1 MTRIALCTIACAVL
15 LNATPSRLSAQQATT
30 DAHIQELI
38 RAAAERAGVSAQAG
52 STPGNPSQQTP
63 VSSAQ
68 PDTRTVVSLTLEEAV
83 KLALEKNLDIAVQRL
98 NPETFDYS
106 IAGLRAF
113 YKPIATSTISQLSA
127 NNPLTVT
134 TQGSSSGTATATGI
148 IQGTSTYNA
157 GVTQNVEWGGGSLLA
172 AFNNNRA
179 TTSSL
184 TALYDPAY
192 NTNWSAQY
200 TQPLFRNFKIDNN
213 RQQIVVTK
221 LSQDISEIQL
231 QQTIINTVSNVR
243 NAYWDFVFSV
253 EAIDVARR
261 SVDLADQLVK
271 DNQTRVE
278 VGTMAPI
285 DVVTAQSQAA
295 AQRQILVTADG
306 TLRTNEIAL
315 KRLIVSGTSDPNWGA
330 RLDPVDRPDFN
341 PEPIDLPAALRR
353 ALDSRTDLA
362 EVKKNVQVNDITLK
376 LFKNQALPEVDL
388 TARYGLLGQGG
399 LHYIGA
405 TGTGINRTGG
415 TPVPGG
421 YTDALTSLLG
431 NNYPTW
437 TVGLNVT
444 YPIGTSQQGAAL
456 ARAKVQ
462 ASQVDAQV
470 VQIELQIATDVT
482 TAAVNVQNGVE
493 RVQAAQAASG
503 LAQKQLDAE
512 QSKFDVG
519 MSTNYFVV
527 QAQRDL
533 ATAQNNELQAIL
545 NYRKALVELDRS
557 QQTTLAGSS
566 ITILGGA
573 APGATAGAR
582 TTTTTTTV
590 TTGTTTTATTTG
602 TATTTP

>member
-30 DAHIQELI
+30 DAHIRELI
-38 RAAAERAGVSAQAG
+38 RAAAERAGISAQVG
-52 STPGNPSQQTP
+52 STAPGNPSQQTP

-68 PDTRTVVSLTLEEAV
+68 PDGRPVVSLTVDEAI
-83 KLALEKNLDIAVQRL
+83 KLALDKNLDIAVQRL

-106 IAGLRAF
+106 IAGLKAF
-113 YKPIATSTISQLSA
+113 YKPIATSSISQLSA
-127 NNPLTVT
+127 NNPFTST
-134 TQGSSSGTATATGI
+134 
-148 IQGTSTYNA
+148 IQGALTGNGLLTTTSTFNA
-157 GVTQNVEWGGGSLLA
+157 GITQNFEPGGGSLLA
-172 AFNNNRA
+172 ALNNNRA
-179 TTSSL
+179 TTSST
-184 TALYDPAY
+184 TALFDPAY

-200 TQPLFRNFKIDNN
+200 TQPLLRNFKIDSN

-243 NAYWDFVFSV
+243 NAYWDLVFAV

-315 KRLIVSGTSDPNWGA
+315 KRLIVSGTNDPNWGA

-376 LFKNQALPEVDL
+376 LFRNQALPEVDMI
-388 TARYGLLGQGG
+388 ARYGLVGQGG
-399 LHYIGA
+399 TQFIVSPGGNGVSRGQIIG
-405 TGTGINRTGG
+405 TI
-415 TPVPGG
+415 PGG
-421 YTDALTSLLG
+421 YTDAVTSLLKT
-431 NNYPTW
+431 NYPTW
-437 TVGLNVT
+437 TLGLNIT
-444 YPIGTSQQGAAL
+444 YPIGTSQQSAAL

-482 TAAVNVQNGVE
+482 TAAVTVQNSVE
-493 RVQAAQAASG
+493 RVQAAQAASS

-533 ATAQNNELQAIL
+533 ATAQNNELQAVL
-545 NYRKALVELDRS
+545 TYRKALVELERL

-590 TTGTTTTATTTG
+590 TTGTTSTATTTG